1 MPHYG
6 KDCDICQEAEVKT
19 PIIESMEIYPVA
31 GRDSMLLNLSGAHRP
46 FFTRN
51 IVILRDSGGAVG
63 LGEVPGGEKIRA
75 ALEKVKPL
83 VLGASLGAWKNTL
96 LNIAGVLSGGEEDVR
111 GEQTF
116 DLRTGIHVL
125 TAVEAPFLDLLGK
138 YLEVSAAALLGDGQ
152 RRDRV
157 KVLGYLFYVGDR
169 GKTALPYISEK
180 DSPVEWYR
188 LRREEALTPETVAA
202 LARASR
208 ARYRFSDFKL
218 KGGVFAG
225 AEEMK
230 AVKALKEA
238 FPDARI
244 TLDPNGAWS
253 LREAVSLCAGMED
266 VLTYCE
272 DPCGAEGVFS
282 GREVMAEFRRATGF
296 PTATNMITTDWRQMA
311 HSVILQSVDIPLAD
325 LHFWTMEGSVRV
337 GQLCEALGL
346 TWGSHSNNHFDI
358 SLAMIAH
365 TAAAVPG
372 RVTAVDTHWIWQEGA
387 ERLTVEPPQIRDGH
401 IAVSPKVPGLGIQ
414 PDMDRI
420 LAAHELYTANYL
432 DARDDA
438 AAMQFLIPN
447 WKFNPKGPCM
457 VR

>member
-1 MPHYG
+1 M
-6 KDCDICQEAEVKT
+6 KT
-19 PIIESMEIYPVA
+19 PRIESMEIYPVA
-31 GRDSMLLNLSGAHRP
+31 GRDSMLLNLSGAHGP

-51 IVILRDSGGAVG
+51 IVILRDSGGALG
-63 LGEVPGGEKIRA
+63 LGEVPGGEKIRS
-75 ALEKVKPL
+75 ALERVKPL
-83 VLGASLGAWKNTL
+83 ILGSSIGSWKNTL
-96 LNIAGVLSGGEEDVR
+96 LNIAGALSGSPEDVR

-125 TAVEAPFLDLLGK
+125 TALEAPLLDLVGK
-138 YLEVSAAALLGDGQ
+138 HLEVPVAALLGEGQ

-169 GKTALPYISEK
+169 KRTALPYLSEE
-180 DSPVEWYR
+180 DSPIEWYR
-188 LRREEALTPETVAA
+188 LRREQALTPEAVAA
-202 LARASR
+202 LAKASR
-208 ARYRFSDFKL
+208 ERYGFSDFKL
-218 KGGVFAG
+218 KGGVFEG
-225 AEEMK
+225 PEEMK
-230 AVKALKEA
+230 AVKALKGA

-253 LREAVSLCAGMED
+253 LAEAVSLVRGMEGI
-266 VLTYCE
+266 LSYCE

-296 PTATNMITTDWRQMA
+296 PTATNMIATDWRQMA
-311 HSVILQSVDIPLAD
+311 HSVMLQSVDIPLAD
-325 LHFWTMEGSVRV
+325 PHFWTLEGSVRV
-337 GQLCEALGL
+337 GQLCDALGL

-372 RVTAVDTHWIWQEGA
+372 RVTAVDTHWIWQEGS
-387 ERLTVEPPQIRDGH
+387 ERLTVKPPQIRDGH
-401 IAVSPKVPGLGIQ
+401 IEVSPKVPGLGIE

-420 LAAHELYTANYL
+420 RAAHELYKANCASGAHG
-432 DARDDA
+432 ARDDA
-438 AAMQFLIPN
+438 AAMQYLIPD
-447 WKFNPKGPCM
+447 WKFDPKKPCM